1 MIKTGT
7 SGNKSKF
14 LRLLLYFLILGFN
27 LNNIHLIS
35 QVKDQNPLLKWSTW
49 AILQALPSVT
59 FYQDDN
65 GSNNGLR
72 TGFQWQVVPLS
83 YTFNTN
89 KYLSHFSFFYLQP
102 VKRFTGSAEL
112 YFQPEYIFG
121 GFKNADIKRFMFK
134 SGIRSIFP
142 LAQRG
147 EYLAFSIGAG
157 LSYQRTNTDEI
168 KNTPTL
174 EAGIYS
180 FFGMLG
186 LKFNYNPRAPSKY
199 SFGLYIKYF

>member
-7 SGNKSKF
+7 IGNKRKF
-14 LRLLLYFLILGFN
+14 AKIILYFIISVNLLISN
-27 LNNIHLIS
+27 HLIS
-35 QVKDQNPLLKWSTW
+35 QMKEQNPVLKWSTW

-59 FYQDDN
+59 FYQD
-65 GSNNGLR
+65 NNNSHTGLR

-83 YTFNTN
+83 YTYNTN
-89 KYLSHFSFFYLQP
+89 KYLSHFNFFYLQP

-121 GFKNADIKRFMFK
+121 GFKNALIKRFMFK
-134 SGIRSIFP
+134 SGVRSIFP
-142 LAQRG
+142 VAQKG

-157 LSYQRTNTDEI
+157 LSYQRMSTDEI
-168 KNTPTL
+168 KKTPTI

-186 LKFNYNPRAPSKY
+186 LKFNYNLRAPSKY
-199 SFGLYIKYF
+199 CFGLYIKYF